1 LPVEVNLQLY
11 ATSRNSPAFEFRRIN
26 GYTHGIIHERRG
38 LTPAFRMGQ
47 GDPPELSGTPP
58 LKEGHNREIAPPPL

>member
-11 ATSRNSPAFEFRRIN
+11 ATSRNSPAFEFQTVN
-26 GYTHGIIHERRG
+26 DDSTGIIRQRRG
-38 LTPAFRMGQ
+38 LIPAFRMGQ
-47 GDPPELSGTPP
+47 GDSPELRGTPP